1 MKRRL
6 QFLVMP
12 FILHPENGAEEQ
24 VFRGDCLARM
34 ISRAALREKV
44 GFNVDVGRQL
54 SVEIRVSL

>member
-24 VFRGDCLARM
+24 VFRGDRLARM

-44 GFNVDVGRQL
+44 
-54 SVEIRVSL
+54 